1 MRVVVQEQLW
11 GPRQARSKW
20 EEEGIV
26 LPSQGCQLDE
36 EDKSRWCKFVGVV
49 IGKMEV
55 DNGVFFVQ
63 DVECNE
69 FAVGGGSCVEDREV
83 KGEV

>member
-1 MRVVVQEQLW
+1 
-11 GPRQARSKW
+11 
-20 EEEGIV
+20 
-26 LPSQGCQLDE
+26 
-36 EDKSRWCKFVGVV
+36 VGVV